1 MPKLPQ
7 DLVKNI
13 VNKILERAEE
23 IRQSL
28 TSDAEAE
35 EPKTKLGRRTKKAV
49 KAIKKISKKTGKK
62 VIEKAKKVKAKT
74 ARKTNKKRS

>member
-23 IRQSL
+23 IRKSL
-28 TSDAEAE
+28 TAEE
-35 EPKTKLGRRTKKAV
+35 DDEPKTKLGRKTKKAV
-49 KAIKKISKKTGKK
+49 KTIKKTSKK
-62 VIEKAKKVKAKT
+62 VIEKAKKVKSRTISKT
-74 ARKTNKKRS
+74 TKKRV

>member
-28 TSDAEAE
+28 TAEIE
-35 EPKTKLGRRTKKAV
+35 EESKTAIGRKTKKAV
-49 KAIKKISKKTGKK
+49 RSIKKTSKK

-74 ARKTNKKRS
+74 TKKRT